1 MKNKKLVLT
10 IIAVAVLS
18 ISVIAGTYA
27 YFTATVN
34 DSTSDNITVTSGSL
48 SLTLNDMDVTS
59 LTSWAIT
66 PSDLSRTLYLRVT
79 NNSPIA
85 VYAKLLFRG
94 LTNTYSEYLV
104 YTLEQVNQNKTSLS
118 PTKVLKNQV
127 RVPASAS
134 ASNAEMANYISVPAG
149 QTYYYK
155 LTIEYLYSTTVNQ
168 SSDVGKKFY
177 TGFGLEESGKPT
189 QIISKAGSNLATG
202 DKIAIGDQNFW
213 VISNTSGTVRALA
226 EYNINVGSNK
236 NTSVPEGL
244 QHSTVRGWLQS
255 GTKYGNVVFGSSDI
269 YSISIV
275 KGYIDNY
282 VALLNNTYG
291 TNITGDAITK
301 AELESPLGCNRS
313 STTCSGS
320 SYPWVYTTSYWT
332 KSFEYM
338 DDIENILTISSDGEF
353 STEVD
358 MNRTL
363 FGVRPVIIISESAF

>member
-10 IIAVAVLS
+10 IIAIAVLM

-27 YFTATVN
+27 FFTATVN

-59 LTSWAIT
+59 LTNWVIT

-85 VYAKLLFRG
+85 VYAKLLFKG

-104 YTLEQVNQNKTSLS
+104 YTIEQVNSNKTSLN

-134 ASNAEMANYISVPAG
+134 ASNQEMANYISVPAG

-177 TGFGLEESGKPT
+177 TGFGLEEGTKPAH
-189 QIISKAGSNLATG
+189 IISKAGSNLALG
-202 DKIAIGDQNFW
+202 DKIAIGDENFW
-213 VISNTSGTVRALA
+213 VISNTSGTIRALA

-236 NTSVPEGL
+236 NMSVPEGL
-244 QHSTVRGWLQS
+244 QHSTIRGYLDS
-255 GTKYGNVVFGSSDI
+255 GTMYGTVAFSSSI
-269 YSISIV
+269 KSSYSTSIV
-275 KGYIDNY
+275 KGYIDDY
-282 VALLNNTYG
+282 AALLNSTYG
-291 TNITGDAITK
+291 TNVTGDAITADEIK
-301 AELESPLGCNRS
+301 SLCNLS
-313 STTCSGS
+313 GGGTCTNTN
-320 SYPWVYTTSYWT
+320 PWVYTTSYWSGST
-332 KSFEYM
+332 
-338 DDIENILTISSDGEF
+338 DGSYTVWYVRSNGIFDNDVFVNEF
-353 STEVD
+353 T
-358 MNRTL
+358 
-363 FGVRPVIIISESAF
+363 FGVRPVIIISESSI